1 MANNRPSSGDAQA
14 QSGENTLMPK
24 LWICAITSAVRRTR
38 TSGALWQVAAG
49 QAGKHPAAARY
60 ATDFIVKALRAG

>member
-1 MANNRPSSGDAQA
+1 MEIISLTAALGHDA
-14 QSGENTLMPK
+14 P
-24 LWICAITSAVRRTR
+24 V
-38 TSGALWQVAAG
+38 TSGALWQAAAG